1 MKLTYTPPFTDHCC
15 VQEESKLMAES
26 PQMSPKNDNQF
37 TDALTDNDI
46 TLPLDVNEENDGTD
60 DFVEVW

>member
-1 MKLTYTPPFTDHCC
+1 
-15 VQEESKLMAES
+15 MAES

-46 TLPLDVNEENDGTD
+46 TWPLDVNEENDGTD